1 MLSTPINRMYLS
13 DISSYINRTDK
24 RTIRNWC
31 GKNYLHVYKDSTG
44 EFVMKAEFELT
55 YNMPLIKHLKQKHDD
70 DWMDYFEAY
79 IKGDLYKILDLN
91 ANANKTQTGYIP
103 KGNLT
108 TKLFG
113 GSVK

>member
-1 MLSTPINRMYLS
+1 MYLS

-55 YNMPLIKHLKQKHDD
+55 YNMPLIKNLKKKYGDN
-70 DWMDYFEAY
+70 WMEFYEAY
-79 IKGDLYKILDLN
+79 NNGELYKILDLN
-91 ANANKTQTGYIP
+91 VNASKTQTGYIP
-103 KGNLT
+103 KGNLSK
-108 TKLFG
+108 KLFD
-113 GSVK
+113 GSTK

>member
-1 MLSTPINRMYLS
+1 MLLTPINRMYLS

-31 GKNYLHVYKDSTG
+31 IKNYLQVYKDSTG

-55 YNMPLIKHLKQKHDD
+55 YNMPLIKNLKQKHGD
-70 DWMDYFEAY
+70 DWMEYYEAY
-79 IKGDLYKILDLN
+79 NSGELYKILDLN
-91 ANANKTQTGYIP
+91 ANASKTQTGYIP

-108 TKLFG
+108 TKVFA
-113 GSVK
+113 GSLK

>member
-13 DISSYINRTDK
+13 DISSFINRKDK
-24 RTIRNWC
+24 RTIRDWC

-55 YNMPLIKHLKQKHDD
+55 YNMPLIKYLKQKHGN
-70 DWMDYFEAY
+70 DWMDYYEAY
-79 IKGDLYKILDLN
+79 ISGDLYKILDLN

-108 TKLFG
+108 TKIFG

>member
-1 MLSTPINRMYLS
+1 MLSTPNNRIYLS
-13 DISSYINRTDK
+13 DISSYINRKDK
-24 RTIRNWC
+24 RTIRDWC
-31 GKNYLHVYKDSTG
+31 IKNYLHVYKDSTG

-55 YNMPLIKHLKQKHDD
+55 YNMPLIKHLKQKHSD
-70 DWMDYFEAY
+70 DWIDYYEAY

-91 ANANKTQTGYIP
+91 ANDNKTQTGYIP

-108 TKLFG
+108 TKIFG